1 MKKDNLVSTNGW
13 DLRFLVKKDRFR
25 VPLGTHCEVNETETN
40 SCYYV
45 LLSFVLP
52 DVSQRTLLAG
62 PGEARGCS
70 TNTSVTHSFIH
81 SLTDSAIL

>member
-1 MKKDNLVSTNGW
+1 MLQLPSFEAVIVALVEAGWYSWRVFHVKKDNLVSTNGW

-52 DVSQRTLLAG
+52 DVSQSTL
-62 PGEARGCS
+62 
-70 TNTSVTHSFIH
+70 F
-81 SLTDSAIL
+81 